1 MSAYSYGP
9 AHGPGG
15 YGNRGYGGLDP
26 EGLVELGD
34 RLLQTLR
41 AEYPGL
47 AGYGETIK
55 GELELAAEDGGP
67 PNRGRIRLALEAI
80 SISASAGTGSLA
92 YVQQFTHILDL

>member
-15 YGNRGYGGLDP
+15 YGDRAHGGLDP
-26 EGLVELGD
+26 EGLVELAEHF
-34 RLLQTLR
+34 LQTLR

-47 AGYGETIK
+47 AGYGEIIK

-67 PNRGRIRLALEAI
+67 PNRGRIRNALEVVC
-80 SISASAGTGSLA
+80 ISALAGTGSLG
-92 YVQQFTHILDL
+92 YVQQFTHLLDL